1 MDARE
6 DVIRACATAGQ
17 ALVENG
23 HRASGEV
30 SSSLETLERE
40 SGALQAL
47 WEQRRVLYLQC
58 MDLQLFYRDTEQ
70 ADAWMHK
77 QEVGRGCHVI
87 RPPTCWDD
95 VSAEKARL
103 FVIMRNSI

>member
-6 DVIRACATAGQ
+6 DVIRACAASGQ
-17 ALVENG
+17 ELVESG

-30 SSSLETLERE
+30 SQALETLERE
-40 SGALQAL
+40 HNALLTL

-58 MDLQLFYRDTEQ
+58 FDLQLFYRDTEQ

-77 QEVGRGCHVI
+77 QEV
-87 RPPTCWDD
+87 
-95 VSAEKARL
+95 
-103 FVIMRNSI
+103 

>member
-1 MDARE
+1 MYRQGEMDARE

-17 ALVENG
+17 ALVAGE
-23 HRASGEV
+23 HRAASDV
-30 SSSLETLERE
+30 TAALD
-40 SGALQAL
+40 ALQREHAALLQL

-77 QEVGRGCHVI
+77 QEVG
-87 RPPTCWDD
+87 
-95 VSAEKARL
+95 
-103 FVIMRNSI
+103 F

>member
-6 DVIRACATAGQ
+6 DVMNACVSSGE
-17 ALVENG
+17 ALVEGG
-23 HRASGEV
+23 HRGAAEV
-30 SSSLETLERE
+30 QA
-40 SGALQAL
+40 ALDALHRDRAALHAL

-77 QEVGRGCHVI
+77 QEVRFLFYI
-87 RPPTCWDD
+87 Y
-95 VSAEKARL
+95 L
-103 FVIMRNSI
+103 FV